1 MKTMDNSNNLE
12 KYADLIVNIGLNLH
26 QGDKLNIRMS
36 EHSLALARLVS
47 KKAYQKGVN
56 DVRLDFS
63 DDTTTLDRYLFAP
76 DETFESYPEYQVDFN
91 ENLFKDNYN
100 VLNLYAPNPDLLKPA
115 DPARI
120 AQWQKVAGK
129 AVKRIQHYTM
139 QNEVKWCVTGVA
151 CPAWAA
157 AAFPEL
163 PEEEAMQKLWDNI
176 FMATRVDQ
184 PDPVAVWEE
193 HDLKLKEHRKF
204 LNDMHFDRVHY
215 QGPGTDLV
223 VGLPDLHIW
232 EGGSGFSQ
240 KGDRFFPNIPT
251 EEVFSM
257 PDADRV
263 DGTLRAT
270 MPLSVRGQIV
280 DNFHFTFKDG
290 KVVDYDAEVGK
301 QILDDLLDM
310 DEGAKRLGEIA
321 LVAANSPISNTGIL
335 FKNTLFDENASCHFA
350 LGAAYSE
357 NMEGATERS
366 EEENRKLGMNNS
378 LIHVDFMVGSKD
390 VTVTGIKKDGT
401 EIVLLKDGDWQI

>member
-1 MKTMDNSNNLE
+1 MDINHNLE
-12 KYADLIVNIGLNLH
+12 KYADLIVNIGLGLH
-26 QGDKLNIRMS
+26 KGDKLSIRMS
-36 EHSLALARLVS
+36 EDSLPLARLVA
-47 KKAYQKGVN
+47 KKAYQNGVS

-63 DDTTTLDRYLFAP
+63 DDTITLDRYLEASDEAF
-76 DETFESYPEYQVDFN
+76 ETFPEYLVDFN

-100 VLNLYAPNPDLLKPA
+100 VVNLFAPNPDLLKPA

-129 AVKRIQHYTM
+129 ASKRIQHYTM
-139 QNEVKWCVTGVA
+139 QNKVKWCIAAVA
-151 CPAWAA
+151 CPAWAE
-157 AAFPEL
+157 AAFPDL
-163 PEEEAMQKLWDNI
+163 TLEEGMKKLWENI
-176 FMATRVDQ
+176 LMATRVDQ
-184 PDPVAVWEE
+184 PDPIAAWEE
-193 HDLKLKEHRKF
+193 HDLRLKAHRKF
-204 LNDMHFDRVHY
+204 LNDARFDRIHY
-215 QGPGTDLV
+215 KGPGTDLM
-223 VGLPDLHIW
+223 VGLVKNHVW

-280 DNFHFTFKDG
+280 DKFHFTFKDG
-290 KVVDYDAEVGK
+290 MVVDHDAEVGK

-321 LVAANSPISNTGIL
+321 LVADNSPISNTGIL

-357 NMEGATERS
+357 NLKGASGRS

-378 LIHVDFMVGSKD
+378 LIHVDFMVGAKD
-390 VTVTGIKKDGT
+390 VTVTGIKEDGT

>member
-1 MKTMDNSNNLE
+1 MNINQSLE
-12 KYADLIVNIGLNLH
+12 KYADLIVNIGLGLH
-26 QGDKLNIRMS
+26 KDDKLSIRMS
-36 EHSLALARLVS
+36 EHSLPLARLVA
-47 KKAYQKGVN
+47 KKAYQNGVS
-56 DVRLDFS
+56 DVRLEFS
-63 DDTTTLDRYLFAP
+63 DDTITLDRYLEATDEAF
-76 DETFESYPEYQVDFN
+76 ETFPEYLVDFN

-100 VLNLYAPNPDLLKPA
+100 VVNLYAPNPDLLKPA

-120 AQWQKVAGK
+120 ARWQKVAGK
-129 AVKRIQHYTM
+129 ASKRIQHYTM
-139 QNEVKWCVTGVA
+139 QNKVKWCIAAVA
-151 CPAWAA
+151 CPAWAE

-163 PEEEAMQKLWDNI
+163 PEEEGMQKLWENI

-184 PDPVAVWEE
+184 PDPIAAWEE
-193 HDLKLKEHRKF
+193 HDLKLKANRKF
-204 LNDMHFDRVHY
+204 LNDARFDRIHY
-215 QGPGTDLV
+215 QGPGTDLMD
-223 VGLPDLHIW
+223 GLVKNHVW
-232 EGGSGFSQ
+232 EGGSGISE

-251 EEVFSM
+251 EEVFSL

-280 DNFHFTFKDG
+280 DKFHFTFKDG
-290 KVVDYDAEVGK
+290 KVVDYDAQVGK

-321 LVAANSPISNTGIL
+321 LVPDNSPISNTGIL

-357 NMEGATERS
+357 NLEGAAQRS

-390 VTVTGIKKDGT
+390 VTVSGIKEDGT
-401 EIVLLKDGDWQI
+401 EIVLLKDGEWQI

>member
-1 MKTMDNSNNLE
+1 MDINHNLE
-12 KYADLIVNIGLNLH
+12 KYADLIVNIGLGLH
-26 QGDKLNIRMS
+26 KGDKLSIRMS
-36 EHSLALARLVS
+36 EDSLPLARLVA
-47 KKAYQKGVN
+47 KKAYQNGVS

-63 DDTTTLDRYLFAP
+63 DDTITLDRYLEASDEAF
-76 DETFESYPEYQVDFN
+76 ETFPEYLVDFN

-100 VLNLYAPNPDLLKPA
+100 VVNLFAPNPDLLKPA

-129 AVKRIQHYTM
+129 ASKRIQHYTM
-139 QNEVKWCVTGVA
+139 QNKVKWCIAAVA
-151 CPAWAA
+151 CPAWAE
-157 AAFPEL
+157 AAFPDL
-163 PEEEAMQKLWDNI
+163 TLEEGMKKLWENI
-176 FMATRVDQ
+176 LMATRVDQ
-184 PDPVAVWEE
+184 PDPIAAWEE
-193 HDLKLKEHRKF
+193 HDLSLKAHRKF
-204 LNDMHFDRVHY
+204 LNDARFDRIHY
-215 QGPGTDLV
+215 KGPGTDLM
-223 VGLPDLHIW
+223 VGLVKNHVW

-263 DGTLRAT
+263 DGILRAT

-280 DNFHFTFKDG
+280 DKFHFTFKDG

-321 LVAANSPISNTGIL
+321 LVADNSPISNTGIL

-357 NMEGATERS
+357 NLKGANERS
-366 EEENRKLGMNNS
+366 EEDNRKLGMNNS

-390 VTVTGIKKDGT
+390 VTVTGIKDDGS
-401 EIVLLKDGDWQI
+401 EVVLLKDGDWQI

>member
-1 MKTMDNSNNLE
+1 MDNNLNFE
-12 KYADLIVNIGLNLH
+12 KYADLIVNIGLGLH
-26 QGDKLNIRMS
+26 AGDKLNIRMS
-36 EHSLALARLVS
+36 EHGLPLARLVA
-47 KKAYQKGVN
+47 KKAYQKGVS

-63 DDTTTLDRYLFAP
+63 DDTITLDRYLNAP
-76 DETFESYPEYQVDFN
+76 DDAFESYQEYKVDFS
-91 ENLFKDNYN
+91 ENLFKDNYH

-120 AQWQKVAGK
+120 AQWQKVSSK
-129 AVKRIQHYTM
+129 AVKPIQHYTM
-139 QNEVKWCVTGVA
+139 QNEVKWCVTAVA

-184 PDPVAVWEE
+184 PDPVAAWEE
-193 HDLKLKEHRKF
+193 HDLNLKTHHSF
-204 LNDMHFDRVHY
+204 LNEARFDRIRY

-223 VGLPDLHIW
+223 VGLVKNHIW
-232 EGGSGFSQ
+232 EGGSSISQ

-263 DGTLRAT
+263 DGTLHAT
-270 MPLSVRGQIV
+270 MPLSVNGQIV

-290 KVVDYDAEVGK
+290 KVVDFDAEVGK
-301 QILDDLLDM
+301 QILADLLDM

-321 LVAANSPISNTGIL
+321 LVADNSPISNTGIL

-357 NMEGATERS
+357 NLVGATERS

-390 VTVTGIKKDGT
+390 VTVTGIKEDGT

>member
-1 MKTMDNSNNLE
+1 MDIHHNLE

-26 QGDKLNIRMS
+26 EGDKLSMRMS
-36 EHSLALARLVS
+36 EHSLPLARLVA
-47 KKAYQKGVN
+47 KKAYEKGVS
-56 DVRLDFS
+56 DVRMEFS
-63 DDTTTLDRYLFAP
+63 DDTITLDRYLLAP
-76 DETFESYPEYQVDFN
+76 DEAFEKYPEYLVDFS
-91 ENLFKDNYN
+91 ESLLKDNYN
-100 VLNLYAPNPDLLKPA
+100 VVNLLAPNPDLLKPA

-129 AVKRIQHYTM
+129 ASKRLMAYTM
-139 QNEVKWCVTGVA
+139 QNKVKWCVTAVA
-151 CPAWAA
+151 SPAWAE
-157 AAFPEL
+157 AAFPDL
-163 PEEEAMQKLWDNI
+163 PEEEAMQKLWENI
-176 FMATRVDQ
+176 FKATRVDQ
-184 PDPVAVWEE
+184 DDPIAAWEK
-193 HDLKLKEHRKF
+193 HDQELKKHEAF
-204 LNDMHFDRVHY
+204 LNEARFDRVRY
-215 QGPGTDLV
+215 QGPGTDLM
-223 VGLPDLHIW
+223 VGLVKNHVW
-232 EGGSGFSQ
+232 KGGSGFSQ

-280 DNFHFTFKDG
+280 DDFHFTFKDG
-290 KVVDYDAEVGK
+290 KVVDYDAATGK
-301 QILDDLLDM
+301 QILDDLLEM

-321 LVAANSPISNTGIL
+321 LVADNSPISNTGIL

-357 NMEGATERS
+357 NLKGATDRS

-378 LIHVDFMVGSKD
+378 LIHVDFMVGAKD
-390 VTVTGIKKDGT
+390 VTVTGIKEDGT

>member
-1 MKTMDNSNNLE
+1 MDNNQNFE
-12 KYADLIVNIGLNLH
+12 KYADLIVNIGLGLH
-26 QGDKLNIRMS
+26 AGDKLTIRMS
-36 EHSLALARLVS
+36 EHSLPLARLVA
-47 KKAYQKGVN
+47 KKAYQKGVS

-63 DDTTTLDRYLFAP
+63 DDTITLDRYLHAP
-76 DETFESYPEYQVDFN
+76 EEAFESFPEYQVDFN
-91 ENLFKDNYN
+91 ENLYKDNYH
-100 VLNLYAPNPDLLKPA
+100 VLGLYAPNPDLLKSA

-129 AVKRIQHYTM
+129 AMKRIQDYTM
-139 QNEVKWCVTGVA
+139 QNKVKWCVTAVA

-157 AAFPEL
+157 AAFPDL
-163 PEEEAMQKLWDNI
+163 PEEEAMQKMWDNI

-184 PDPVAVWEE
+184 PDPIAAWEE
-193 HDLKLKEHRKF
+193 HDLNLKVLRKF
-204 LNDMHFDRVHY
+204 LIDARFDRVHY
-215 QGPGTDLV
+215 QGPGTDLM
-223 VGLPDLHIW
+223 VGLVKNHIW
-232 EGGSGFSQ
+232 EGGSGFSL

-263 DGTLRAT
+263 DGILRAT

-280 DNFHFTFKDG
+280 DKFHFTFKDG
-290 KVVDYDAEVGK
+290 KVVDYNAEVGK
-301 QILDDLLDM
+301 QILDDLLEM

-321 LVAANSPISNTGIL
+321 LVADNSPISNTGIL

-357 NMEGATERS
+357 NLEGATERG

-390 VTVTGIKKDGT
+390 VTVTGIKEDGT
-401 EIVLLKDGDWQI
+401 EIVLLKHGDWQI

>member
-1 MKTMDNSNNLE
+1 MDNNQNFE
-12 KYADLIVNIGLNLH
+12 KYADLIVNIGLGLH
-26 QGDKLNIRMS
+26 SGDKLTIRMS
-36 EHSLALARLVS
+36 EHSLPLARLVA
-47 KKAYQKGVN
+47 KKAYEKGVS

-63 DDTTTLDRYLFAP
+63 DDTITLDRYLHAP
-76 DETFESYPEYQVDFN
+76 DEAFEIFPEYQVDFN
-91 ENLFKDNYN
+91 ENLFKDNYH
-100 VLNLYAPNPDLLKPA
+100 VLGLYAPNPDLLKSA

-129 AVKRIQHYTM
+129 AMKRIQDYTM
-139 QNEVKWCVTGVA
+139 QNKVKWCVTAVA

-163 PEEEAMQKLWDNI
+163 PEDEAMQKLWDNI

-184 PDPVAVWEE
+184 PDPIAAWEE
-193 HDLKLKEHRKF
+193 HDLNLKVHRKF
-204 LNDMHFDRVHY
+204 LNDARFDRVHY
-215 QGPGTDLV
+215 QGPGTDLM
-223 VGLPDLHIW
+223 VGLVKNHIW

-263 DGTLRAT
+263 DGILRAT

-280 DNFHFTFKDG
+280 DKFHFTFKDG
-290 KVVDYDAEVGK
+290 KVFDYDAEVGK
-301 QILDDLLDM
+301 QILDDLLEM

-321 LVAANSPISNTGIL
+321 LVADNSPISNTGIL

-357 NMEGATERS
+357 NLEGATERS

-390 VTVTGIKKDGT
+390 VTVTGIKEDGT
-401 EIVLLKDGDWQI
+401 EVVLLKNGDWQI